1 MAIRCIWEHNGL
13 DSLLYAADYPG
24 AFTRGASLEEALLK
38 MPAEIQRYSRW
49 LEMPVSPTA
58 DCLVIQE
65 KSSSLM
71 IRDADSDVLFDTELE
86 PLTLEEYTQL
96 KTIVLKSARDFYALY
111 LAIPEP
117 HQSCLKKRQTFYRS
131 FPCTAQEM
139 YDHTRSVNTY
149 YFGEIGINADSSGRI
164 DECREQ
170 GFATLE
176 QQPFFLRNDL
186 HTGSYDEQWTVRK
199 MLRRFI
205 WHDRIHARAMWRM
218 ACRTFGAPPSANP
231 FHFE

>member
-96 KTIVLKSARDFYALY
+96 KTIALK
-111 LAIPEP
+111 
-117 HQSCLKKRQTFYRS
+117 YRVGTNGNVNS
-131 FPCTAQEM
+131 KVAV
-139 YDHTRSVNTY
+139 RS
-149 YFGEIGINADSSGRI
+149 
-164 DECREQ
+164 
-170 GFATLE
+170 
-176 QQPFFLRNDL
+176 
-186 HTGSYDEQWTVRK
+186 TV
-199 MLRRFI
+199 
-205 WHDRIHARAMWRM
+205 
-218 ACRTFGAPPSANP
+218 
-231 FHFE
+231 